1 MTEKAKLEENKVIAM
16 VCALHQEIIHA
27 INKDAI
33 SEENALECL
42 HSYYFTTISTL
53 AIQSVCEENGEVDME
68 KAMDKTKRIIQ
79 ILDEK

>member
-1 MTEKAKLEENKVIAM
+1 MTEKAKLEENEVIAM

-42 HSYYFTTISTL
+42 HSYYFATISTL

-68 KAMDKTKRIIQ
+68 KVMDKTKRIIQ

>member
-1 MTEKAKLEENKVIAM
+1 MTEEKKLEGNRVIAM

-42 HSYYFTTISTL
+42 NTYYFATISTL

-68 KAMDKTKRIIQ
+68 KAMDKTKRIMQ